1 MLPKFASHVLHQTQR
16 AAATAQNY
24 AIRNVLGLQN
34 QSSTPGSL
42 TSWSNAASGSSSGW
56 GSAGGA
62 KSSTG
67 NWFYQGYTVSF
78 SRRKKF
84 DMKNAKFRIGRW
96 TCRHSSQLICARYDD
111 GSY

>member
-1 MLPKFASHVLHQTQR
+1 MLPKFASHVLHHTQR

-34 QSSTPGSL
+34 QSSTTPNSL

-67 NWFYQGYTVSF
+67 SWFYQGYNVSF
-78 SRRKKF
+78 FFSSHEAKKI
-84 DMKNAKFRIGRW
+84 MRI
-96 TCRHSSQLICARYDD
+96 LKIICLMNRVLDVP
-111 GSY
+111 